1 MNLKVA
7 PVGES
12 SMHSAGQ
19 ASRLG
24 AVRPPPGGPQQQEG
38 GKRAKRT
45 AKKAVKPGKSAKP
58 AAKRAARET
67 VRAQAIA
74 MLERKDGATLP
85 ELMKKFDWLPHTTR
99 GFISI
104 LGSKDRLKIE
114 SFKTDKGVRTY
125 RIKGGL

>member
-1 MNLKVA
+1 
-7 PVGES
+7 
-12 SMHSAGQ
+12 MHSAGQ

-24 AVRPPPGGPQQQEG
+24 AVRPAAPSSKKAAKGPSAPP
-38 GKRAKRT
+38 
-45 AKKAVKPGKSAKP
+45 KKAVKPGKSAKP

-99 GFISI
+99 GFVSI
-104 LGSKDRLKIE
+104 LGKEYNVE
-114 SFKTDKGVRTY
+114 STKADGVRTY
-125 RIKGGL
+125 RIK